1 MPHPACPLR
10 RIEVPDMP
18 NRANLVGFIPFL
30 KPICHRAFQLPL
42 NGKYHKLA
50 RIMRLFEGLFEQDG
64 FEGMK
69 TSETADPF

>member
-1 MPHPACPLR
+1 MRHSACPFR
-10 RIEVPDMP
+10 RIEIPDMP

-30 KPICHRAFQLPL
+30 KPVGHRALQLPL
-42 NGKYHKLA
+42 DGKNHKLA
-50 RIMRLFEGLFEQDG
+50 LIMRLFEGLFEQDG